1 MDFINFKCR
10 SKYSSTEC
18 VGWVFGIF
26 SLFSFL
32 MMKLMLNKQLFP
44 SNNNFEFEEKI
55 LKLIQVMVN
64 MKQQKL
70 SIAIAPECLNSSQ
83 HVENLSLFFVLFQ
96 FSVLMLVFG
105 IFLRFSPSLMCLYL
119 SIVCDYII
127 ISNAV
132 IALSLQFSHLLRS
145 WLIFSFSFCLRKAA
159 LVSELNLQ
167 ILHTTQKSLQVSGFH
182 SL

>member
-1 MDFINFKCR
+1 MDGFLAF
-10 SKYSSTEC
+10 
-18 VGWVFGIF
+18 F

-32 MMKLMLNKQLFP
+32 MMKLMLNKQFFP

-83 HVENLSLFFVLFQ
+83 HVENLSFFCFISI
-96 FSVLMLVFG
+96 FSVDAGFWD
-105 IFLRFSPSLMCLYL
+105 FLRLSPSLMCLYL

-132 IALSLQFSHLLRS
+132 IALSLQFSHLLPFFFVYAKQH
-145 WLIFSFSFCLRKAA
+145 L
-159 LVSELNLQ
+159 
-167 ILHTTQKSLQVSGFH
+167 
-182 SL
+182 